1 MTTDFNDLIDE
12 INQLKHQLRELQGDV
27 EFLKKNFQS
36 LGYTQEDTLVTEE
49 ELHEIQQIKDLVK
62 AGNFDEFEELK

>member
-1 MTTDFNDLIDE
+1 MIDE

-27 EFLKKNFQS
+27 EFLKRNFQS

>member
-36 LGYTQEDTLVTEE
+36 LGYTQEDTLITEE

-62 AGNFDEFEELK
+62 AGNFEKFEELK